1 MITAVIH
8 KLSTGLCTWYNTWTN
23 ARKSLIIL
31 DILELGYAGKVWAVG
46 LSRPPAKLR
55 INIRMSCAIYFI
67 GYFLDIYPEQLFRY
81 FKQTLKQGRYYL
93 HYMNNINEFLHVVRY
108 NRNMQDNAYFV
119 RYNHN
124 MQYNAR
130 SIMQYTAHDTV
141 ITILE

>member
-1 MITAVIH
+1 MHIAALGNMQYNADYNRRLYISYPQGYAHDVTHEEPHVSH
-8 KLSTGLCTWYNTWTN
+8 WLC
-23 ARKSLIIL
+23 R
-31 DILELGYAGKVWAVG
+31 DILELDYVGKVRAVG

-81 FKQTLKQGRYYL
+81 FKQILKQGRYYL
-93 HYMNNINEFLHVVRY
+93 HYMNNTNEFLHV
-108 NRNMQDNAYFV
+108 V

-130 SIMQYTAHDTV
+130 SIMHV
-141 ITILE
+141 V

>member
-1 MITAVIH
+1 LIT
-8 KLSTGLCTWYNTWTN
+8 
-23 ARKSLIIL
+23 L
-31 DILELGYAGKVWAVG
+31 DILELDYVGKVWAVG

-93 HYMNNINEFLHVVRY
+93 HYMNSTNEFLHVVRY
-108 NRNMQDNAYFV
+108 NRNMQ
-119 RYNHN
+119 
-124 MQYNAR
+124 YNAR
-130 SIMQYTAHDTV
+130 SIMQYNAHYNV